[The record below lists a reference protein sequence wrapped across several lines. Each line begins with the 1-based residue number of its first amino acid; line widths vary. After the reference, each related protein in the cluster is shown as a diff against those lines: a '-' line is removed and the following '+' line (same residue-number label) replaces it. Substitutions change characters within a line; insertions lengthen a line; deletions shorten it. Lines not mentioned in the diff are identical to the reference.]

1 MLSSPG
7 RWLLALPRTALIDEQ
22 AAALTTKVLKNRISP
37 SITAI
42 HSDQPDKRGKV
53 GRRIEDA
60 LRDRSSS
67 EHSVVII
74 THEGLLGVDP
84 TLLDGWGIAVDEVPE
99 GGVLSDVFK
108 AGNGWR
114 TLADLYRLIPL
125 SENSRWHL
133 VMPRDDVELPTIG
146 EVIHDT
152 AKALVPFHKAALS
165 KTRGV
170 YVDMADWKDAKG
182 TKKKVRWYSCW
193 TPQGLAQHA
202 SSVTFTGA
210 GVLNSLMYHA
220 AQQAPSGPI
229 PFEVKDISVETPRTA
244 RPKVMIYYYTRHL
257 GATTWWETDEGSRC
271 LVAVSRH
278 LEAIG
283 FDGYWSGND
292 VIRPYLRHRF
302 PGPECLPK
310 VAGTNSLRHHTR
322 CAYIY
327 SSKAQ
332 LCDDAVLETLGLARE
347 DIRRAR
353 EDEDIVQFVFRG
365 ALRNGDFSGTYE
377 IHLYSEDQADRLKD
391 YLVSN
396 RITDDVRLVG
406 VAEAGI
412 VEVKRPE
419 PNTRSK
425 PVEVD
430 PVTARQREERR
441 KVKAQERM
449 QKYRDQRKAEEI
461 ANGTARRPGRPPRG
475 APSVEVIA
483 TDYLEIRCQGTLP
496 PEGSDSTDLYHHELK
511 EAQPSDRPQDQG
523 RRVPPSQPSST

>member
-1 MLSSPG
+1 MAAGTSPHG
-7 RWLLALPRTALIDEQ
+7 PDRRTSRCPDLEGPQEAHFAIDYE
-22 AAALTTKVLKNRISP
+22 P
-37 SITAI
+37 I

-152 AKALVPFHKAALS
+152 AKALVPFHKAALC

-202 SSVTFTGA
+202 SSVTFAGA
-210 GVLNSLMYHA
+210 GVLNSLMYPA

-229 PFEVKDISVETPRTA
+229 PFEVIDISVETPRTA
-244 RPKVMIYYYTRHL
+244 RPKVRSTTTR
-257 GATTWWETDEGSRC
+257 
-271 LVAVSRH
+271 
-278 LEAIG
+278 
-283 FDGYWSGND
+283 
-292 VIRPYLRHRF
+292 VISELR
-302 PGPECLPK
+302 
-310 VAGTNSLRHHTR
+310 
-322 CAYIY
+322 
-327 SSKAQ
+327 
-332 LCDDAVLETLGLARE
+332 
-347 DIRRAR
+347 
-353 EDEDIVQFVFRG
+353 RG
-365 ALRNGDFSGTYE
+365 
-377 IHLYSEDQADRLKD
+377 
-391 YLVSN
+391 
-396 RITDDVRLVG
+396 
-406 VAEAGI
+406 
-412 VEVKRPE
+412 
-419 PNTRSK
+419 
-425 PVEVD
+425 
-430 PVTARQREERR
+430 
-441 KVKAQERM
+441 
-449 QKYRDQRKAEEI
+449 
-461 ANGTARRPGRPPRG
+461 
-475 APSVEVIA
+475 
-483 TDYLEIRCQGTLP
+483 
-496 PEGSDSTDLYHHELK
+496 
-511 EAQPSDRPQDQG
+511 G
-523 RRVPPSQPSST
+523 RRVEG